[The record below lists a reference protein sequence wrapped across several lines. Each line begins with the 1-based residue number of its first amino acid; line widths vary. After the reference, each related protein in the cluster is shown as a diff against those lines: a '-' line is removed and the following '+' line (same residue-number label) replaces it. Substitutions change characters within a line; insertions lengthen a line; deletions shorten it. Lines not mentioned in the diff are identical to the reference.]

1 MAYFYILR
9 FLYTSKA
16 ILSVILPICENL
28 TECWFAYRVMHAYY
42 KTLRTQFILCWFWGS
57 WNRAIPFMFGLLHS
71 FDFLFDWSDF
81 SIVNYLLFQSLRIT
95 SKTFIFLI
103 FIPRMVTQKVLI
115 RCRNSVVFANWQK
128 YLLVFEICFFSFYL
142 DKNVFVN
149 FISYKYAKK
158 KRRVEVQKYR
168 LLNINRQI
176 KRSND
181 DVWFDFLISVDDIIF
196 D

>member
-1 MAYFYILR
+1 MIYEYTRLIPHFHEFYCQMTYWLTDTKCLSFLLAYFYILR

-28 TECWFAYRVMHAYY
+28 SECWFAYRVMHAYY
-42 KTLRTQFILCWFWGS
+42 KTLRTQFILCCFWGS

-81 SIVNYLLFQSLRIT
+81 SIVNYLLFQNLHLT
-95 SKTFIFLI
+95 SNTFIFLI

-128 YLLVFEICFFSFYL
+128 YLFWDMFLFFLS
-142 DKNVFVN
+142 
-149 FISYKYAKK
+149 
-158 KRRVEVQKYR
+158 
-168 LLNINRQI
+168 
-176 KRSND
+176 
-181 DVWFDFLISVDDIIF
+181 W
-196 D
+196 